1 MTVQELIEYLQTFPP
16 ELPIYIN
23 NVPIKESFSIEKKT
37 LVIFPFKKE
46 NELVYININTKS

>member
-1 MTVQELIEYLQTFPP
+1 MSVQELIAYLQTFPP